1 MSWLAASTQQWRMA
15 IGCVGV
21 GDPITNG
28 GLWEFAWMTYRSPE
42 LVWVLRAAS
51 PTSWGLQCPDPA
63 KSRRTTN
70 GRGGESRLTRVVLKS
85 GESQESLLRRFRKQ
99 VTRDRILSD
108 VKKKRFFVSKS
119 EKRRRARLKA
129 IRRERQRQRRKQ
141 RRYRR

>member
-1 MSWLAASTQQWRMA
+1 M
-15 IGCVGV
+15 
-21 GDPITNG
+21 
-28 GLWEFAWMTYRSPE
+28 
-42 LVWVLRAAS
+42 
-51 PTSWGLQCPDPA
+51 
-63 KSRRTTN
+63 
-70 GRGGESRLTRVVLKS
+70 TRVVLRH